1 VWGASSQ
8 PKHLSFLIP
17 KLAPWRPKPP
27 SPSSIPAT
35 KLVSQMSGSMT
46 CTTSPPPAVS
56 PLAYA
61 STRSLAAWVTQ
72 TPDDAQREWAL
83 P

>member
-1 VWGASSQ
+1 MGSKLSAKAFVFSDSQ
-8 PKHLSFLIP
+8 VGSMAFEATQSFIHPCNEVGVTDVRL
-17 KLAPWRPKPP
+17 
-27 SPSSIPAT
+27 
-35 KLVSQMSGSMT
+35 MT

-61 STRSLAAWVTQ
+61 STRSRAAWVTQ